1 MYVVRKVNDIHE
13 EFVVENIK
21 GEIELSLPVN
31 ISIDTVLASYNR
43 LRKIL
48 GEAQEKLRQ
57 KPECSEYQEY
67 YGKVFVELLKVIFG
81 EEGCTRLLECYEN
94 KYDKLLSDVAP
105 FIVECIQPQME
116 TAMAARAEHYKSLSQ
131 QAKRAHLRAQRWFK

>member
-57 KPECSEYQEY
+57 KPECIEYQEY
-67 YGKVFVELLKVIFG
+67 YGKVFVELLKVVFG
-81 EEGCTRLLECYEN
+81 EDGCAKLLECYEN
-94 KYDKLLSDVAP
+94 KYDKLLSDVSP
-105 FIVECIQPQME
+105 FIVERINPQINAAM
-116 TAMAARAEHYKSLSQ
+116 TARSEKYRRLASMAKSGKKAR
-131 QAKRAHLRAQRWFK
+131 RWK